1 MKKILII
8 EDTDFIRE
16 NLVEIL
22 ELADYEVMDAPN
34 GKIGVEIAKDKLPD
48 LILCDVMM
56 PELDGYGVLHML
68 SRNPNT
74 STIPFIF
81 LTAKTEKSDVRK
93 GMLLGA
99 DDYITKPFEEAEI
112 LDAIE
117 IRLKKSE
124 EVKKKFESN
133 EQGIPKLIY
142 EDYNNEQLLDL
153 TIDRK
158 TRAYKKKEFIY
169 REGDTAHYLYFILDG
184 KVKSTKTDDYGK
196 ELVTDI
202 FNKGDF
208 FGYMPILE
216 NTEYKES
223 AIALENI
230 EIAIIPKNDFVSLIS
245 MNRPVANNFIKL
257 LANNVQEKEERLLR
271 LAYSPVRERV
281 ANTIVKLSES
291 EEDLTISISRDDL
304 ASIVGTSTESLIRT
318 LSEFKSSNLI
328 EISGRKIKVID
339 SQKLKA
345 IST

>member
-99 DDYITKPFEEAEI
+99 DDYITKPFEEAEV

-328 EISGRKIKVID
+328 EISGRKIKVVD
-339 SQKLKA
+339 YQKLKA